1 MSVNLQK
8 NLNKFN
14 KFMITILICVLQ
26 NPNFIPLPISTPLKL
41 NTKCITH
48 RQP

>member
-14 KFMITILICVLQ
+14 KFMITILICVLLLTVL
-26 NPNFIPLPISTPLKL
+26 FIS
-41 NTKCITH
+41 C
-48 RQP
+48 RQFAILFAGNA

>member
-14 KFMITILICVLQ
+14 KFMITILIY
-26 NPNFIPLPISTPLKL
+26 IYY
-41 NTKCITH
+41 TH
-48 RQP
+48 LFCS